1 MLGARVV
8 FPSCSMRYENYLFYN
23 ETNIIGLPSPPPPP
37 QTPTFFSPPPK
48 SSPPSVKNTAK
59 EEGRPKQSKIL
70 PVVVV
75 LALVAATAFVTVAY
89 CLWTRRKTGKKVAR
103 EDEIGSAESLQIS
116 LGTIRAAT
124 NNFSDSNRLGGG
136 GFGNVYKGKL
146 SNGQEVAVKRLSKD
160 SEQGDLQFKNEV
172 LLVAKL
178 QHRNLVRLLGFCL
191 EGIERLLIYEFVPN
205 KSLEHFLFDPIKRT
219 YLDWATRYKIIEGIA
234 RGLLYLHEDSRLLI
248 IHRDL
253 NASNILLDEEMNPK
267 ISDFGMARLFM
278 PDQTQGDTT
287 KIVGT
292 YGYMAPEYLLHGK
305 FSIKTDVFSFGVLI
319 LEIISGQKMSSFCN
333 EQNGES
339 LLGFAWRNWLEGT
352 ALNLMDPMM
361 PRVCTT
367 EVMRCVNIALLCV
380 QENVTHRPI
389 MSAVVLMLSSSSI
402 TLQMPSRPAFLMQTD
417 MDLKTPPVEQN
428 HGANESDSSSHV
440 VGMES
445 ANELSLSE
453 MDPR

>member
-1 MLGARVV
+1 
-8 FPSCSMRYENYLFYN
+8 
-23 ETNIIGLPSPPPPP
+23 
-37 QTPTFFSPPPK
+37 
-48 SSPPSVKNTAK
+48 
-59 EEGRPKQSKIL
+59 
-70 PVVVV
+70 
-75 LALVAATAFVTVAY
+75 
-89 CLWTRRKTGKKVAR
+89 
-103 EDEIGSAESLQIS
+103 
-116 LGTIRAAT
+116 
-124 NNFSDSNRLGGG
+124 
-136 GFGNVYKGKL
+136 
-146 SNGQEVAVKRLSKD
+146 
-160 SEQGDLQFKNEV
+160 
-172 LLVAKL
+172 
-178 QHRNLVRLLGFCL
+178 
-191 EGIERLLIYEFVPN
+191 
-205 KSLEHFLFDPIKRT
+205 
-219 YLDWATRYKIIEGIA
+219 
-234 RGLLYLHEDSRLLI
+234 
-248 IHRDL
+248 
-253 NASNILLDEEMNPK
+253 MNPK
-267 ISDFGMARLFM
+267 ISDFGMVRLFM

-319 LEIISGQKMSSFCN
+319 LEIISGQKISSFFN

-352 ALNLMDPMM
+352 ALNLIDHMM

-367 EVMRCVNIALLCV
+367 EVLRCINIALLCV
-380 QENVTHRPI
+380 QENVAHRPI

-417 MDLKTPPVEQN
+417 MDLKTPPIEQN